1 MEEVR
6 ARRAKAVEDQKE
18 IAEEHRRRSQQLRF
32 AKTKL
37 AALEEEEE
45 ALKLAVEDPK
55 RQERI
60 LRLRD
65 GDDRRGSGGVA
76 NEGKE
81 KEADSDRAGE
91 AGGLDE
97 NDSAEAIEQLG
108 ILSDSDVEREEAA
121 AAQAEE
127 ELRKL
132 EEENLRELTLIQL
145 EVRREITVT
154 LSPLPSPP
162 PEFCFFASFSSFV
175 RLLTC
180 LLYTCHKLIR
190 VFRLRSSSERQ
201 QRSRSRYHCCW
212 RNGDTSTKPHSSTC
226 MIA

>member
-1 MEEVR
+1 MKREHEEQMEEVR

-65 GDDRRGSGGVA
+65 GDDRSGSGGVA

-97 NDSAEAIEQLG
+97 NDSAEAIEQLEG
-108 ILSDSDVEREEAA
+108 DITGLRQEAHHFICLCESLEAREAEKELNYEERPKEVVD
-121 AAQAEE
+121 
-127 ELRKL
+127 L
-132 EEENLRELTLIQL
+132 EQEQQQL
-145 EVRREITVT
+145 KD
-154 LSPLPSPP
+154 
-162 PEFCFFASFSSFV
+162 
-175 RLLTC
+175 LLT
-180 LLYTCHKLIR
+180 T
-190 VFRLRSSSERQ
+190 LRPSKAE
-201 QRSRSRYHCCW
+201 
-212 RNGDTSTKPHSSTC
+212 K
-226 MIA
+226 AK

>member
-1 MEEVR
+1 MKREHEEQMEEVR

-65 GDDRRGSGGVA
+65 GDDRSGSGGVA

-162 PEFCFFASFSSFV
+162 FFLLRGAGDSESNFVSLLLSLRSFV
-175 RLLTC
+175 C
-180 LLYTCHKLIR
+180 
-190 VFRLRSSSERQ
+190 
-201 QRSRSRYHCCW
+201 
-212 RNGDTSTKPHSSTC
+212 
-226 MIA
+226 

>member
-18 IAEEHRRRSQQLRF
+18 VAEEHRRLSQQLRF
-32 AKTKL
+32 AKAKL

-65 GDDRRGSGGVA
+65 GDDGSGSEIAA
-76 NEGKE
+76 NERKE
-81 KEADSDRAGE
+81 KEADSGRADKAEGF
-91 AGGLDE
+91 DE

-132 EEENLRELTLIQL
+132 EGENARELTTIQL
-145 EVRREITVT
+145 EVRREISET
-154 LSPLPSPP
+154 LSPLTSLP
-162 PEFCFFASFSSFV
+162 FFSFRGTMDSELNYIS
-175 RLLTC
+175 LL
-180 LLYTCHKLIR
+180 LS
-190 VFRLRSSSERQ
+190 LRSFADMSAL
-201 QRSRSRYHCCW
+201 HM
-212 RNGDTSTKPHSSTC
+212 P
-226 MIA
+226 